1 MQTTESQ
8 TDLYAEGAVVK
19 QAIGGNCHSNQ
30 LEARAEVLEHVRC
43 GLATAS

>member
-8 TDLYAEGAVVK
+8 TDLYAEGAVIK
-19 QAIGGNCHSNQ
+19 QAMEGNCHLNQ
-30 LEARAEVLEHVRC
+30 LKALAEVLEHVRC

>member
-19 QAIGGNCHSNQ
+19 QAMEGYCHSNQ
-30 LEARAEVLEHVRC
+30 LEALAEVLEHVRC
-43 GLATAS
+43 GLATVS